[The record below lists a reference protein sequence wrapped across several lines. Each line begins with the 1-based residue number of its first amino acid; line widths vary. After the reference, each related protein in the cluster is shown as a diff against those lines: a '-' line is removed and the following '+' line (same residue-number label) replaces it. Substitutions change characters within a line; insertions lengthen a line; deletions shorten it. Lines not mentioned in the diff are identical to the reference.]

1 MLRGKKRR
9 LARTEMAEVMQMAK
23 GKRQKDRMAAIEAK
37 KGRPA
42 VEVKSWFLVIIAIV
56 LMLVGIVAKNY
67 PDLNLPQA
75 LSDYW
80 WAGPSIGFIIFI
92 FAFK

>member
-1 MLRGKKRR
+1 
-9 LARTEMAEVMQMAK
+9 
-23 GKRQKDRMAAIEAK
+23 
-37 KGRPA
+37 
-42 VEVKSWFLVIIAIV
+42 
-56 LMLVGIVAKNY
+56 MLVGIVAKNY